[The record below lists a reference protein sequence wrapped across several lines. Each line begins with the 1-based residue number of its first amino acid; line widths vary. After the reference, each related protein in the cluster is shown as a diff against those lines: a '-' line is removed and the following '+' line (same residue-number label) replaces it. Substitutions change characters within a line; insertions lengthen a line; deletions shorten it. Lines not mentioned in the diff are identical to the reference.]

1 MPQGCWDP
9 APRVLG
15 AGAGGAVPVGWQG
28 APKPRKMDWESG
40 GHGACGWQTSLS
52 PRGTAVPTRHR
63 CPGPAWG
70 RAGQPGA
77 ALLGPSPLQVLPGTR
92 GHSRDLG
99 TAPPP
104 IPDGGD
110 TRGLQQD
117 GCPRAL
123 SPCGAARRGDTCG
136 ERGGD
141 GESQTAPQT
150 PGTAGTGRDPADG
163 AVLSP
168 QHTSCASPQQT
179 SCASCAAAKS
189 GSEPTG
195 VKSPPWRRWAARPP
209 PGGAPQQQPP
219 TGSRLSE
226 QFCTFAAHQRPQQLL
241 ESQPLSSPSTAPRAP
256 RVCFGSPGSWRHL
269 LSFSSAN
276 EPVFLQHLPSKRG
289 PPALSLR
296 CPSW

>member
-1 MPQGCWDP
+1 
-9 APRVLG
+9 
-15 AGAGGAVPVGWQG
+15 
-28 APKPRKMDWESG
+28 MDWESG

-63 CPGPAWG
+63 CPGPVWG

-77 ALLGPSPLQVLPGTR
+77 ALLGPGPLQVLPGTR

-123 SPCGAARRGDTCG
+123 SPCGAARRGGTCG

-150 PGTAGTGRDPADG
+150 PGTAGTGGDPADG

-168 QHTSCASPQQT
+168 QHTSCVSPQHTSCASPQHT

-189 GSEPTG
+189 GSEPPG
-195 VKSPPWRRWAARPP
+195 VVSPPWWRWAARPP